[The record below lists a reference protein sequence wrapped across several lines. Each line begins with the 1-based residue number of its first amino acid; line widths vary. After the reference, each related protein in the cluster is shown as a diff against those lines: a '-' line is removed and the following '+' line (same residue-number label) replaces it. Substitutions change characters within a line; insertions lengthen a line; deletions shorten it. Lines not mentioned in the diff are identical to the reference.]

1 MAKIRLGISSCL
13 LGEKVR
19 YDGGHKLNRFC
30 RDDLGGS
37 VEFVAVC
44 PEADC
49 GLGVPREPMH
59 LTEDAGALRLIV
71 TASGLD
77 HTERMRAWCRERVA
91 VLAVEGL
98 SGFVL
103 KCRSPSCGLAGVPIH
118 RQGQVTG
125 HTGHGIFAGLLRE
138 RFPDLAL
145 TDEERLGEPALR
157 ERFLQRIGATA
168 PESISVPVEVDEI
181 PGQGDKECS

>member
-1 MAKIRLGISSCL
+1 VRRMEKIRLGISSCL

-37 VEFVAVC
+37 VEFVAIC
-44 PEADC
+44 PETDC

-59 LTEDAGALRLIV
+59 LAGGDGELRLIV
-71 TASGLD
+71 TVSGLD
-77 HTERMRAWCRERVA
+77 LTERMRTWCRERVA
-91 VLAVEGL
+91 ALATEGL

-103 KCRSPSCGLAGVPIH
+103 KCRSPSCGLAGVPIC
-118 RQGQVTG
+118 RQGRATG
-125 HTGHGIFAGLLRE
+125 RTGHGIFAGLLRE

-145 TDEERLGEPALR
+145 TDEERLGDVALQD
-157 ERFLQRIGATA
+157 RFLLRIDT
-168 PESISVPVEVDEI
+168 VER
-181 PGQGDKECS
+181 

>member
-1 MAKIRLGISSCL
+1 MRRMEKIRLGISSCL

-30 RDDLGGS
+30 RDDLGGA
-37 VEFVAVC
+37 VEYVAVC
-44 PEADC
+44 PETDC

-59 LTEDAGALRLIV
+59 LSGDVGDLRLVV

-77 HTERMRAWCRERVA
+77 LTELMRTWCRDRVA
-91 VLAVEGL
+91 ALTGEGL

-103 KCRSPSCGLAGVPIH
+103 KCRSPSCGLAGVPIC
-118 RQGQVTG
+118 RQGQVTDR
-125 HTGHGIFAGLLRE
+125 TGHGIFAGQLRE

-145 TDEERLGEPALR
+145 TDEERLSAPALR
-157 ERFLQRIGATA
+157 ERFLRRIGATA
-168 PESISVPVEVDEI
+168 R
-181 PGQGDKECS
+181 